1 MNTRLPEQLR
11 IAIEHETGKIER
23 RALRRAVA
31 ELTELY
37 QARDHSTPILPSEAH
52 RAAYLAVRLPATYA
66 ACRRVFEEIRRLA
79 PEARTTSV
87 LDLGAGPG
95 TALWA
100 AADAFPNAGQATA
113 VDCDA
118 AWLKLAKRLA
128 AEGPY
133 PLLAQAQ
140 WRAGDLVREEN
151 YPQHDLV
158 IVSYALGELSPSD
171 REALVRRA
179 WNSAAQFLVIVE
191 AGTPRGFSSVHSARE
206 TLIAACAKILAPC
219 PNRLAC
225 PMAAAGD
232 WCHFSQRV
240 ERTSLHRQLK
250 GATLAYE
257 DEKFSYLV
265 ASRDYASSGLA
276 RLVRHPH
283 KNPGHVQLRLC
294 SAGQIEARTVARSQK
309 EAYKLARR
317 AEWGETWKGPPLP

>member
-1 MNTRLPEQLR
+1 MRLPEELR
-11 IAIEHETGKIER
+11 AAIEHETAKIER

-31 ELTELY
+31 ELTESY
-37 QARDHSTPILPSEAH
+37 KAADHSAPILRSEAH

-66 ACRRVFEEIRRLA
+66 ACRRVLEEILQLA
-79 PEARTTSV
+79 PAARTTSV

-100 AADAFPNAGQATA
+100 AAEAFPNASQATV

-118 AWLKLAKRLA
+118 AWLKLGKRLA

-133 PLLAQAQ
+133 PLLPRAQ
-140 WRAGDLVREEN
+140 WRADHLVREEK

-158 IVSYALGELSPSD
+158 IVSYVLGELPPSD

-191 AGTPRGFSSVHSARE
+191 AGTPRGFSTVHSARE
-206 TLIAACAKILAPC
+206 ILIRACAKILAPC
-219 PNRLAC
+219 PNCLAC

-232 WCHFSQRV
+232 WCHFSERV

-257 DEKFSYLV
+257 DEKFSYLI

-276 RLVRHPH
+276 RVVRHPR

-294 SAGQIEARTVARSQK
+294 SAGQIETRTVARSQK
-309 EAYKLARR
+309 DAYKLARR
-317 AEWGETWKGPPLP
+317 AEWGETWKEPPLP